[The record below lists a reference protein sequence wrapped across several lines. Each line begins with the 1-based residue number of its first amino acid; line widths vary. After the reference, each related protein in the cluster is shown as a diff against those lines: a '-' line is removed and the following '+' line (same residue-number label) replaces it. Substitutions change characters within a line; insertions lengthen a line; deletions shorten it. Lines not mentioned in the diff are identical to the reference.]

1 MLYLPSLLTS
11 TWANWSFLLPSL
23 KHASVAVIILVLS
36 MRQENSGSSSV
47 FFLHVFEEDVK
58 SNALHSGNNR
68 GEERNQAKYIY
79 YIYVHIFNG

>member
-47 FFLHVFEEDVK
+47 FYLHMFEEDVK

-68 GEERNQAKYIY
+68 GEVRNQAKCIY
-79 YIYVHIFNG
+79 YMYVHILHG